1 MFFLISV
8 KKHVLD
14 IFYNSFDAFVT
25 VKISGFFIVEKNG
38 HRAVSR

>member
-8 KKHVLD
+8 KNMFL
-14 IFYNSFDAFVT
+14 IYFIIRYAFVT
-25 VKISGFFIVEKNG
+25 VEISGFFIVEKNG